1 MKKCKICGKTE
12 EETTFKTG
20 NNSTCRDCINARNRE
35 SAKLKK
41 EGKLP
46 NGKLTPPEGFK
57 YCTKCERL
65 LSFDN
70 FYIVKKD
77 GKNSLYSRCKECE
90 REIVKNHPNREQYK
104 NQSNLNRE
112 TKRKEDSNYQEYI
125 NEINKKYHNTNRGII
140 NHMLLTAKKRAENN
154 GLIFNIDETDI
165 ILPELC
171 PILKVPFVK
180 GTKGNYNY
188 TYSLDRID
196 NSKGYIKGNVK
207 VISQL
212 ANTMKNCASKEEL
225 IAFSE
230 NIKEYIE

>member
-1 MKKCKICGKTE
+1 
-12 EETTFKTG
+12 
-20 NNSTCRDCINARNRE
+20 
-35 SAKLKK
+35 
-41 EGKLP
+41 
-46 NGKLTPPEGFK
+46 
-57 YCTKCERL
+57 
-65 LSFDN
+65 
-70 FYIVKKD
+70 
-77 GKNSLYSRCKECE
+77 
-90 REIVKNHPNREQYK
+90 
-104 NQSNLNRE
+104 
-112 TKRKEDSNYQEYI
+112 
-125 NEINKKYHNTNRGII
+125 
-140 NHMLLTAKKRAENN
+140 MLLAAKKRAENN